1 MHMLRLRVLLAGAG
15 LCVGLVPAAKAQ
27 SAGCPVSKT
36 DEAAVVDTVRTMY
49 AAATVDDMAKLHAVF
64 APGAYLFDGGV
75 RYNSVDELMQ
85 LIHDFRAKGAKFV
98 WNVTQPD
105 VHVHCNE
112 AWVAFVNDG
121 SITMPGRQRQHRR
134 SGWSPPIWRSGMVC
148 GRLCSS
154 KARVCRRRR
163 RLTRA
168 RWVLR

>member
-1 MHMLRLRVLLAGAG
+1 MPVLRLRVLLAGVG

-64 APGAYLFDGGV
+64 APGAYMFDGGV
-75 RYNSVDELMQ
+75 RYDSVDALMQ
-85 LIHDFRAKGAKFV
+85 LIHDYRAKGAKFV

-121 SITMPGRQRQHRR
+121 SIAMPGAAAATPQKWLESANMEKRDGVWKIVFFESTRV
-134 SGWSPPIWRSGMVC
+134 PTPEA
-148 GRLCSS
+148 
-154 KARVCRRRR
+154 AR
-163 RLTRA
+163 
-168 RWVLR
+168 

>member
-27 SAGCPVSKT
+27 SAGCPVSKP

-49 AAATVDDMAKLHAVF
+49 AAAPVDDMAKLHAVF

-121 SITMPGRQRQHRR
+121 SITMPGAAAATPQKWLESANMEKRDGVWKIVFFESTRV
-134 SGWSPPIWRSGMVC
+134 PTPEA
-148 GRLCSS
+148 
-154 KARVCRRRR
+154 AR
-163 RLTRA
+163 
-168 RWVLR
+168 

>member
-1 MHMLRLRVLLAGAG
+1 MPVLRLRVLLAGVG

-49 AAATVDDMAKLHAVF
+49 AAATVDDMAKLRAVF

-75 RYNSVDELMQ
+75 RYDSIDALMH
-85 LIHDFRAKGAKFV
+85 LIHDYRSKGAKFV

-121 SITMPGRQRQHRR
+121 SITMPGAAAATPQKWLESANMEKQDGVWKIVFFE
-134 SGWSPPIWRSGMVC
+134 ST
-148 GRLCSS
+148 
-154 KARVCRRRR
+154 RVP
-163 RLTRA
+163 A
-168 RWVLR
+168 PEAAH